1 MGWYMKQIFLSASVP
16 ERGRGQFDETS
27 DPFLIQFA
35 VRELITLCLGRRRVV
50 WGGHPSITPMV
61 HAVCQDFDMRFD
73 APVLLYQSTYFA
85 DEFPV
90 SNQFF
95 DPILVEAHGS
105 KADSLASL
113 RFHML
118 DQPIAAAVFIGGME
132 GIFEEYELFRKLH
145 GPDATVLA
153 LRAPGGAARDLA
165 ATLRP
170 DDVDD
175 RIDFARLFQEA
186 LQIDPSEPRELATNP
201 EPDTPA

>member
-1 MGWYMKQIFLSASVP
+1 MGRRMKQIFLSASVP
-16 ERGRGQFDETS
+16 ERGKGQFDETS
-27 DPFLIQFA
+27 NPFLIQFA
-35 VRELITLCLGRRRVV
+35 VRELITLCLGRRRVI

-61 HAVCQDFDMRFD
+61 HAVCQDFGMSFD

-85 DEFPV
+85 DQFPA

-95 DPILVEAHGS
+95 DPILVEACS
-105 KADSLASL
+105 SRAESLTSL

-118 DQPIAAAVFIGGME
+118 NQPLDAAVFIGGMD

-165 ATLRP
+165 SRLLP
-170 DDVDD
+170 EDVDD
-175 RIDFARLFQEA
+175 RIDFARLLQES
-186 LQIDPSEPRELATNP
+186 LRIDPAEPRELM
-201 EPDTPA
+201 EQ

>member
-35 VRELITLCLGRRRVV
+35 VRELITLCLGRRRVI

-61 HAVCQDFDMRFD
+61 HAVCQDFGMRFD
-73 APVLLYQSTYFA
+73 APVVLYQSTYFA
-85 DEFPV
+85 SEFPV
-90 SNQFF
+90 TNRFF
-95 DPILVEAHGS
+95 DPRLVEARGS

-118 DQPIAAAVFIGGME
+118 NQPINAAVFIGGMD

-145 GPDATVLA
+145 GPDATVGA

-165 ATLRP
+165 EKLRP

-186 LQIDPSEPRELATNP
+186 LRIDPAEPRELAKKL
-201 EPDTPA
+201 EPGAPL